1 MTPGVILDLDGTLL
15 DSTRIWKTAGARY
28 LAGLGI
34 AAPAGLGE
42 VLFPM
47 SMGEGAAYLKAR
59 FDLPG
64 RVSAIVAGINAVVAD
79 FYAEEAAL
87 KPGARAFLS
96 AMAKAGVPMV
106 LATGTDRAP
115 VTAALERLGI
125 LAAFE
130 AVLTCSEVGAGKA
143 SPAIY
148 RAAAVRLG
156 RDPGAI
162 WVFEDEL
169 TAIRTAAAAGFRTCA
184 VFDSESAARWPALCA
199 AAEDA
204 VRRLDAAVPLVLG
217 GL

>member
-1 MTPGVILDLDGTLL
+1 VTPGAILDLDGTLL

-47 SMGEGAAYLKAR
+47 SMAEGAAYLKAR

-64 RVSAIVAGINAVVAD
+64 SVPAIVAGVNGVVAD
-79 FYAEEAAL
+79 FYAREAAL
-87 KPGARAFLS
+87 KPGAQAFLS
-96 AMAKAGVPMV
+96 AMGRAGVPMV
-106 LATGTDRAP
+106 LATGTDRGPA
-115 VTAALERLGI
+115 TAALVRLGI

-130 AVLTCSEVGAGKA
+130 AVLTCSEVGAGKV

-148 RAAAVRLG
+148 RAAAARLG
-156 RDPGAI
+156 RPPGKI
-162 WVFEDEL
+162 WVLEDEL

-184 VFDSESAARWPALCA
+184 VFDGESAARWPKLRA
-199 AAEDA
+199 AAEGA
-204 VRRLDAAVPLVLG
+204 VMRLDAAVPLVLG
-217 GL
+217 RP